1 MHPVFKT
8 MIVAMLIALATSYS
22 AKAGDGDDM
31 VLLPGAKASAN
42 QQLSTALHAAPSS
55 GGGSALQLAG
65 GFLFVAGILG
75 GAVLLLKRV
84 KFARDGARAPE
95 QTLEVV
101 ERMSLGMKRELLLVR
116 AGGRTLLLA
125 ALNQDVKLLA
135 ALPAPSTP
143 AAAKEQSFEDL
154 LSRFETA
161 EAKEEADA
169 LKDLAQQVE
178 PPARQRA
185 PSMALA
191 SLWPGLKEN

>member
-1 MHPVFKT
+1 MHPVFKKMT
-8 MIVAMLIALATSYS
+8 LAVLVALATACSV
-22 AKAGDGDDM
+22 KAGDGDDM
-31 VLLPGAKASAN
+31 VLAQGAKAQPN
-42 QQLSTALHAAPSS
+42 QQLSPAALQAAPSA

-84 KFARDGARAPE
+84 KFARDGVRAPE

-135 ALPAPSTP
+135 ALPAQDAP
-143 AAAKEQSFEDL
+143 AAPKEQSFEDL
-154 LSRFETA
+154 LSRFETT
-161 EAKEEADA
+161 EAKEEAEA
-169 LKDLAQQVE
+169 LKDLAQVE

-185 PSMALA
+185 SAMTLA